1 MNLFGWFKKK
11 EVVVID
17 DIDFEFDF
25 PDESDDDS
33 FQTQQQTSDGFIYDM
48 DDLQA
53 QQEEINRQMTEVLL
67 QMNTVMASMLQ
78 DQINQEK
85 PE

>member
-11 EVVVID
+11 EVVID